1 MQWSKEKH
9 FTWTLHPTP
18 QQRMALEGGRNCTG
32 ILVLQT
38 LLRIEESPRLNK
50 HAMIIRRDFWKIKH
64 RYLSCVR
71 KLDYAGGEECGNF
84 ITFAS
89 TPLPPKNCDKR
100 NIILIIHRRWWFFI
114 KNSSRRHFSCCW
126 GIHLA
131 YLRELLKKQIVISQK
146 EKISRKFFPFMQ
158 IKF

>member
-1 MQWSKEKH
+1 MKKSILLELYTLYPSKWPSRVKKSAH
-9 FTWTLHPTP
+9 VAFF
-18 QQRMALEGGRNCTG
+18 AG
-32 ILVLQT
+32 IL
-38 LLRIEESPRLNK
+38 RFEEFFRLNK
-50 HAMIIRRDFWKIKH
+50 HGMIIMKGFPKIKH

-71 KLDYAGGEECGNF
+71 KLDYAGEESGNF
-84 ITFAS
+84 HTFAS
-89 TPLPPKNCDKR
+89 PHAEKKKCDKR

-131 YLRELLKKQIVISQK
+131 YLRELLKKKANCNFAKGENLEEIPSV
-146 EKISRKFFPFMQ
+146 Q